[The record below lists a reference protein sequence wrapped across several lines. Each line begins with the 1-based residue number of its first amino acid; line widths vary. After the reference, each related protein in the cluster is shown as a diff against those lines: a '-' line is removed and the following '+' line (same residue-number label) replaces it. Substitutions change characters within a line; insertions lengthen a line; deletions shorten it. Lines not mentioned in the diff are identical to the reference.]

1 LQQEIL
7 RAAFWRVQDMLL
19 GDYLGYYHSN
29 ISNFLSYPIT
39 LILDILVWASYEL
52 MTAQYT
58 WDHEL
63 IHEMFSKCALL
74 RI

>member
-1 LQQEIL
+1 
-7 RAAFWRVQDMLL
+7 MLL
-19 GDYLGYYHSN
+19 GDYLGYYHSKYLKYP
-29 ISNFLSYPIT
+29 IIILSYPIT
-39 LILDILVWASYEL
+39 LILDILVWASNEL